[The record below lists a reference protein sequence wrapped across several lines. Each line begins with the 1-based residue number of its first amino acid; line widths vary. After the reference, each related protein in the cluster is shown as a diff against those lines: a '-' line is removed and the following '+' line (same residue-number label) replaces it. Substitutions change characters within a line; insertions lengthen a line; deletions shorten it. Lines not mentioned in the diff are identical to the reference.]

1 MNDTITEINKDTF
14 WGLIRE
20 ARDSC
25 GQDMSAMVWYLK
37 GRLVSMGAEQAQNF
51 HDITQAYEDLAY
63 KYGLWDAAEIIMEYG
78 CSNDGFIDFRAW
90 LIAQGKEVYLAA
102 LADPDSLV
110 EVEPYGDCSFEQMSY
125 HFCVYF
131 RKNNR
136 TSW

>member
-63 KYGLWDAAEIIMEYG
+63 KYGLWDAAEIITEYG
-78 CSNDGFIDFRAW
+78 CSDDGFINFRAW
-90 LIAQGKEVYLAA
+90 LIAQ
-102 LADPDSLV
+102 
-110 EVEPYGDCSFEQMSY
+110 
-125 HFCVYF
+125 
-131 RKNNR
+131 
-136 TSW
+136 